1 MTDFEIDMLL
11 EDIESGKIINKNKR
25 DAVCIKS
32 LQDGGT
38 YIVRFN
44 ENLSC
49 KQVNMLLS
57 ELRLH
62 LVGRNVRILPEMPQY
77 FEFVREPVKKIK

>member
-1 MTDFEIDMLL
+1 MYSARSEGIHMNDEEIV
-11 EDIESGKIINKNKR
+11 
-25 DAVCIKS
+25 AIKS

-77 FEFVREPVKKIK
+77 FEFVREPVEKIK